1 MVLYASFY
9 QDKMIIKSRIIGSF
23 PGDVKIELESQFLGY
38 TDPRNVFLWK
48 ERKELYV
55 GHSKG
60 RIAVYKVES
69 I

>member
-48 ERKELYV
+48 EMKELYV